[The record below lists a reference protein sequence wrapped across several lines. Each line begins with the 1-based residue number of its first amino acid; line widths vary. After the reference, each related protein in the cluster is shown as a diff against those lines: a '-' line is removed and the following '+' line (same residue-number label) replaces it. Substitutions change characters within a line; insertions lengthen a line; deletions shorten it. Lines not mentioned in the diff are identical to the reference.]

1 MINQEIQNEVEANRK
16 IIIDA
21 PNDPYLDNESVL
33 TVIEQA
39 TRRML
44 DLAKLALGE
53 NEVDYALEV
62 IAEAKSYAKQICEFS
77 SGMSMRELN
86 DYVIAH
92 TDIKDTKYELYWE
105 CVLEETPYIF
115 ESFMFFMEKNR
126 PFAKKFYE
134 PRRYNKNGKPALKI
148 VADALQGLENR
159 EYDFLGI
166 SQPARTG
173 KLIADYTPVLTKD
186 GWKTHGD
193 LKVGDYVVGLH
204 GEWVKVTYVHPKF
217 VANKRVTFSDGSHI
231 DCHENHEW
239 LVYDKNCQHECVVET
254 KQMAKTLTVEN
265 GKRLRYYLPLK
276 EVVEGQH
283 KELPVDPYVFGA
295 WLGDGNTTKPDLTI
309 CNTDLQ
315 IVNAV
320 IEKGYNISRIYQQ
333 VGCNRYAFNGL
344 RVDLQKLGLCASHT
358 TIEKFIPEEYLTADV
373 EQRLELLAG
382 LLDTDG
388 NLRLEEHR
396 YAFSTINENLKDG
409 LVELISSFGWRV
421 CCIKYDAKTSSSGIK
436 GKHDVYVISFNP
448 DLEIPCR
455 VPRKQLKTFS
465 KQRRLGVEN
474 IEDITPVSGN
484 CITVEGGIYRVGK
497 RFIPTHNSSICIFY
511 LCWKSLRHPND
522 HNAMIGHSGVL
533 VKGFF
538 KEVLNLMTSTEYTY
552 QEIYT
557 HYNPTMTLIRDKSAE
572 DFTITLGDPDR
583 FATVTCRGIDATLT
597 GAVDVSRNGVLYID
611 DLVRDREHSLS
622 PTRME
627 STFQDYLNK
636 CVDRKQDGA
645 QELIVGTLW
654 NVLDPLERL
663 SKMYADNPRYKFLR
677 LPALDENDE
686 SNFDYVLN
694 GFPTEYYKDMRSRL
708 DNAEWQAKYQQRP
721 FVREGLVF
729 PENELK
735 FFDGLVKIADIK
747 RVFAVVDPSVGG
759 GDNTSCPI
767 CYEMND
773 GRKLIVSWIFDKRT
787 INFTIPRVASAIT
800 RHTISEIR
808 IEKNGVGILFLD
820 KTQEYVKQNDIVGCV
835 IKGVN
840 APNRMSKEDK
850 INGYSDTIKRDFY
863 FLPPKCEIPDNEVP
877 EGYILFKRDA
887 DYQNAMDGMA
897 MYTSEGRNV
906 FDDSPDSMA
915 QLAIM
920 CQAKKNGQINVIH
933 MPDGFGI

>member
-21 PNDPYLDNESVL
+21 PNAPYLDNESVL

-173 KLIADYTPVLTKD
+173 K
-186 GWKTHGD
+186 
-193 LKVGDYVVGLH
+193 
-204 GEWVKVTYVHPKF
+204 
-217 VANKRVTFSDGSHI
+217 
-231 DCHENHEW
+231 
-239 LVYDKNCQHECVVET
+239 
-254 KQMAKTLTVEN
+254 
-265 GKRLRYYLPLK
+265 
-276 EVVEGQH
+276 
-283 KELPVDPYVFGA
+283 
-295 WLGDGNTTKPDLTI
+295 
-309 CNTDLQ
+309 
-315 IVNAV
+315 
-320 IEKGYNISRIYQQ
+320 
-333 VGCNRYAFNGL
+333 
-344 RVDLQKLGLCASHT
+344 
-358 TIEKFIPEEYLTADV
+358 
-373 EQRLELLAG
+373 
-382 LLDTDG
+382 
-388 NLRLEEHR
+388 
-396 YAFSTINENLKDG
+396 ST
-409 LVELISSFGWRV
+409 
-421 CCIKYDAKTSSSGIK
+421 
-436 GKHDVYVISFNP
+436 
-448 DLEIPCR
+448 
-455 VPRKQLKTFS
+455 
-465 KQRRLGVEN
+465 
-474 IEDITPVSGN
+474 
-484 CITVEGGIYRVGK
+484 
-497 RFIPTHNSSICIFY
+497 ICIFY

-557 HYNPTMTLIRDKSAE
+557 HYNPTMTLIREKSAE

-597 GAVDVSRNGVLYID
+597 GAIDVSRNGVLYID

-627 STFQDYLNK
+627 TTFQDYLNK
-636 CVDRKQDGA
+636 CIDRKQDGA
-645 QELIVGTLW
+645 QELVVGTLW

-863 FLPPKCEIPDNEVP
+863 FLSPKCEIPDNEVP